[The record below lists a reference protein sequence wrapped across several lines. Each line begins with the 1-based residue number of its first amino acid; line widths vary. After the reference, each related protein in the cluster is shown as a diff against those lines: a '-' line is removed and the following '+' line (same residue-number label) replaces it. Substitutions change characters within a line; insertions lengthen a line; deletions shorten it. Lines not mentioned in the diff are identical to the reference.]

1 MAATNDAALIVPP
14 PAPAALTN
22 DIRAIKPPV
31 DIPNAWV
38 WLWWGLA
45 IAVVLA
51 LATAALLWWR
61 KQRAQVPPVPVIP
74 AHVRAKQ
81 RLQAAL
87 ALIHDPRLF
96 CIEVSGVI
104 RVYLEERFDFHA
116 PERTTEEFL
125 LELQATQLLTPDQK
139 QSLGEFLQ
147 SCDLVKFAR
156 YEPTESALRELHDSA
171 LRLVDETQFE
181 PLHAQTGSNRPPIP
195 PQPPLAPEARNTQ
208 QAARD
213 TQQTTRLVS

>member
-1 MAATNDAALIVPP
+1 MNSNDSALFVPP
-14 PAPAALTN
+14 PSPAALTN
-22 DIRAIKPPV
+22 DIRSIKPPV
-31 DIPNAWV
+31 DIPNEWAWV
-38 WLWWGLA
+38 WWMLA
-45 IAVVLA
+45 AVLIAA
-51 LATAALLWWR
+51 LATGAWLWWR
-61 KQRAQVPPVPVIP
+61 RKRAQIPPIPVIP
-74 AHVRAKQ
+74 VHVRAKQ

-104 RVYLEERFDFHA
+104 RVYLEERFRFHA

-125 LELQATQLLTPDQK
+125 LELQATKLLTPDQK

-156 YEPTESALRELHDSA
+156 HEPTESALRELHDSA

-181 PLHAQTGSNRPPIP
+181 PITMAAPRMDGSPPPPRQTSLTQHA
-195 PQPPLAPEARNTQ
+195 
-208 QAARD
+208 
-213 TQQTTRLVS
+213 TRITSS